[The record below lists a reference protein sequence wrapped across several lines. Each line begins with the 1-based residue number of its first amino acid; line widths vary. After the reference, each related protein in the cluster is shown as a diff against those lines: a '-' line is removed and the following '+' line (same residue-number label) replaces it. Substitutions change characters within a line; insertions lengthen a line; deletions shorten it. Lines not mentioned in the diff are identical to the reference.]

1 MRQKILVSQAS
12 FEGLGDEIDQEQ
24 SLDRIEQLENWTES
38 RESKQATLHRL
49 AWLAVK
55 LCNSFVH
62 RWFNLCEVS
71 VEVFYAMLTPRF
83 FAGMEFDSMTASQE
97 TVTLHSGRLV
107 REQDYSRPEISHEM
121 PGNQSNFEISWKT
134 PWLYFVLLLLIWL
147 LLF

>member
-83 FAGMEFDSMTASQE
+83 FAGVDLDPMTAPQE
-97 TVTLHSGRLV
+97 TATLHSGHLLRD
-107 REQDYSRPEISHEM
+107 QDYSRPANSTEM
-121 PGNQSNFEISWKT
+121 RENQSNYEISWKT

>member
-12 FEGLGDEIDQEQ
+12 LEGHGEKTEQELL
-24 SLDRIEQLENWTES
+24 LDRREQIERWTEAS
-38 RESKQATLHRL
+38 DSKQATVHRL

-55 LCNSFVH
+55 LCSSFVH

-71 VEVFYAMLTPRF
+71 AEVFYAMLTPRF